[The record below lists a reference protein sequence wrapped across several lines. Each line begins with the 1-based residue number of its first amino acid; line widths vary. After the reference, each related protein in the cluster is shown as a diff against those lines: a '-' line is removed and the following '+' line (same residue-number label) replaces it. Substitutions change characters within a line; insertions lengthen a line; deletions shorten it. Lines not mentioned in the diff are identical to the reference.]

1 MALTL
6 TVLGTSGSYPGAGR
20 ACSGYLIQGGDA
32 TVWLDAGSGSMAN
45 LQEHIDL
52 VDLDAVVVSH
62 EHPDHCSDLNGLE
75 VACAFGPGPDR
86 IAVYAP
92 ESVKARLYRF
102 GRSAIEWNFI
112 ADGSEITIGRQ
123 AWSFSRTDHKPE
135 TLAARVEVDGVAL
148 GYTSDTGP
156 GWSAA
161 SLGRVDTLL
170 SEATFQ
176 DVDAEA
182 AASEVPAS
190 EVPASGVPASG
201 VGHLSARQA
210 GQMAKECGVARLIL
224 THIWPTQDREI
235 SRSQAEE
242 AFGSG
247 VEVAEAH
254 DLFVIGEEN
263 S

>member
-1 MALTL
+1 VSLTL
-6 TVLGTSGSYPGAGR
+6 TVLGTSGSYPGQGR
-20 ACSGYLIQGGDA
+20 ACSGYLIRGGDA
-32 TVWLDAGSGSMAN
+32 TVWLDAGSGAMAN

-52 VDLDAVVVSH
+52 TELDAVVLSH

-75 VACAFGPGPDR
+75 VACAFGPGPDQ
-86 IAVYAP
+86 IPVYAP
-92 ESVKARLYRF
+92 DPVKERLYRF
-102 GRSAIEWNFI
+102 SKSAIDWNRI
-112 ADGSEITIGRQ
+112 ADRSEITIGRQ
-123 AWSFSRTDHKPE
+123 SWSFARTDHPPE

-161 SLGRVDTLL
+161 ALGRLDTLL
-170 SEATFQ
+170 AEATFQ

-182 AASEVPAS
+182 AAAEAAAS
-190 EVPASGVPASG
+190 GVPASGVAASG

-210 GQMAKECGVARLIL
+210 GQMAKECGVSRLIL
-224 THIWPTQDREI
+224 THIWPTQDREV

-247 VEVAEAH
+247 VEVAEEH
-254 DLFVIGEEN
+254 DLYVIGEEN

>member
-1 MALTL
+1 
-6 TVLGTSGSYPGAGR
+6 
-20 ACSGYLIQGGDA
+20 
-32 TVWLDAGSGSMAN
+32 MAN

-52 VDLDAVVVSH
+52 TDLDAVVISH
-62 EHPDHCSDLNGLE
+62 EHPDHCSDLSGLE

-92 ESVKARLYRF
+92 ESVKDRLYRF
-102 GRSAIEWNFI
+102 GKSAIDWNNI
-112 ADGSEITIGRQ
+112 VDGSEITIGRQ
-123 AWSFSRTDHKPE
+123 SWSFSRTDHGPE

-156 GWSAA
+156 GWSAVA
-161 SLGRVDTLL
+161 LGRVDTLL

-182 AASEVPAS
+182 AAAEAPASGVPAS
-190 EVPASGVPASG
+190 GVPASGVPASG

-210 GQMAKECGVARLIL
+210 GQMAKECGVSRLIL
-224 THIWPTQDREI
+224 THIWPTHDREI

>member
-1 MALTL
+1 
-6 TVLGTSGSYPGAGR
+6 
-20 ACSGYLIQGGDA
+20 
-32 TVWLDAGSGSMAN
+32 MAN

-52 VDLDAVVVSH
+52 TDLDAVVISH

-92 ESVKARLYRF
+92 ESVKDRLYRF
-102 GRSAIEWNFI
+102 VRSAIDWNHI
-112 ADGSEITIGRQ
+112 ADGSEITIGGQ
-123 AWSFSRTDHKPE
+123 AWSFSRTDHGPE

-161 SLGRVDTLL
+161 ALGRLDTLL
-170 SEATFQ
+170 AEATFQ
-176 DVDAEA
+176 DADAEA
-182 AASEVPAS
+182 AEH
-190 EVPASGVPASG
+190 G

-210 GQMAKECGVARLIL
+210 GQMAKECGVPRLIL
-224 THIWPTQDREI
+224 THIWPTHDREI
-235 SRSQAEE
+235 SRTQAEE